1 MDTEKTW
8 FVTGA
13 SKGLGLVLVQRL
25 LKEGYNVAATTRN
38 LPELQQAIG
47 EHEKFLPLEINLIEE
62 NSVKAAIKKTIGKF
76 GILDAIV
83 NNAGYGLLG
92 AVEELSMDEIR
103 NEFDINVFATINVI
117 RAALPQMRSQRSGHI
132 FNITSIAGWHG
143 DTGANI
149 YNSSKYAVEG
159 LSDALAKDLKPFNI
173 KVTAIAP
180 GPFRTNFLSTGSVV
194 YARPTIDDYSHIHE
208 HKKWL
213 DQNLDQKQAGD
224 PQKAPDVILKV
235 FKEENPPVHI
245 LMGSDAVQ
253 IVTAHLQYLLQEIES
268 WKEISISTDLQ
279 NI

>member
-38 LPELQQAIG
+38 LSELQQTIG
-47 EHEKFLPLEINLIEE
+47 EHKNFLPLEVILTEE
-62 NSVKAAIKKTIGKF
+62 NSVRAAIEKSVNRF
-76 GILDAIV
+76 GSLDAIV

-92 AVEELSMDEIR
+92 AVEELLMDEIR

-117 RAALPQMRSQRSGHI
+117 RAALPQMRTQRSGHI

-159 LSDALAKDLKPFNI
+159 LSDALAKDLKLFNI
-173 KVTAIAP
+173 KVTAVAP
-180 GPFRTNFLSTGSVV
+180 GPFRTNFLSKGSVI
-194 YARPTIDDYSHIHE
+194 YAKPSIDDYSHIHA

-213 DQNLDQKQAGD
+213 DENLDQKQLGD

-245 LMGSDAVQ
+245 LMGSDAVK
-253 IVTAHLQYLLQEIES
+253 IVTSHLQHLLQEIES
-268 WKEISISTDLQ
+268 WKEVSISTDLK